1 MKNYIQPGESL
12 TIPAPANTVSGAGV
26 NAGVLFGVA
35 QHTALSGAD
44 LSIATSGVFEL
55 AKTSA
60 QAWTVGAA
68 IYFIPGTGLCT
79 TTATTGNL
87 LIGVAAVAAVN
98 PSATG
103 LVRLNGSAP
112 AALAP

>member
-1 MKNYIQPGESL
+1 MKNFIQPGESL
-12 TIPAPANTVSGAGV
+12 TIPAPADVLSGAGV
-26 NAGVLFGVA
+26 KAGVLFGVA
-35 QHTALSGAD
+35 QHDALSGAD
-44 LSIATSGVFEL
+44 VSIATTGVFTL

-79 TTATTGNL
+79 TATTTGNL
-87 LIGVAAVAAVN
+87 LIGTAAAAAAN

-103 LVRLNGSAP
+103 DVRLNGSAP
-112 AALAP
+112 AAVT